1 MAWVEKWEGQADVH
15 RHEMAHNVF
24 PSPSADWVGGGDTL
38 TGRPGESSE
47 HPTLSDVVPNT
58 PSIFTSRIGYV
69 GTTLQ
74 PMNVFIF
81 SIFILHTKA
90 CGLGD

>member
-38 TGRPGESSE
+38 TGATG
-47 HPTLSDVVPNT
+47 
-58 PSIFTSRIGYV
+58 
-69 GTTLQ
+69 
-74 PMNVFIF
+74 
-81 SIFILHTKA
+81 
-90 CGLGD
+90 